1 MSTQRTSRFCSELK
15 ARIPNLPS
23 CLLALYMIPMRMAMV
38 CALRAANPILVTGT
52 KPSCYTMS
60 NFDSH
65 SLLVVHCLVSAAILI
80 LLLLYPLTGW
90 IADTKVGHKRF
101 IDISLWLTWIGLML
115 QIVSECIQYATCGL
129 PVAIA
134 IFGISALAALL
145 IYIGTMMFQVAV
157 FACGMDQLVDCSNTK
172 LRAFIHWLVIAYAI
186 GDIGVT
192 NIYSIEESIV
202 LNLALEITCVVLLT
216 AMLIVN
222 ILLKH
227 KFYPSGVVQSNP
239 YRTIYD
245 VLKYSI
251 RNKGRQHSRS
261 AFTYWEEDI
270 PGRIDLGKE
279 KYGGPFTE
287 DTVETVKTFLRIIA
301 VVTSISLVFIVYSN
315 YFIYSGQQELLLI
328 TSSNI
333 MIATIIILAEL
344 IIVPLFPKIEYF
356 LTNSLKWIGVAFI
369 ITIAGLIYLNIVV
382 IFISDTTT
390 CGVSE
395 NLFYLLPYYIIQEI
409 SLILVLIYLFEF
421 VCSQAPHNMI
431 AMMTG
436 VFWAFPS
443 IFTPIGYFIE
453 LPLLWY
459 EVHGPGNKLTCSFW
473 AVLVQVVVCVVGF
486 IIYTAVARWYSWRL
500 RETNPNIQGMI
511 ENKYDNYLSRINDN
525 THFLISTVDF
535 T

>member
-1 MSTQRTSRFCSELK
+1 
-15 ARIPNLPS
+15 
-23 CLLALYMIPMRMAMV
+23 MIPMRMAV
-38 CALRAANPILVTGT
+38 GSIYASRTANQILVTGT
-52 KPSCYTMS
+52 KPSCYTVMTVS
-60 NFDSH
+60 SFDRH
-65 SLLVVHCLVSAAILI
+65 SLLVQCLVYAASLI

-90 IADTKVGHKRF
+90 IADTKLGHKRSV
-101 IDISLWLTWIGLML
+101 DIGLWLTWIGLIL
-115 QIVSECIQYATCGL
+115 HIVSECIQYATCGL

-157 FACGMDQLVDCSNTK
+157 FACGMDQLVDCSNAK
-172 LRAFIHWLVIAYAI
+172 LRAFIHWLVIALAI
-186 GDIGVT
+186 GNVWVT
-192 NIYSIEESIV
+192 NIFSIESIV
-202 LNLALEITCVVLLT
+202 LNLALDITCVVLLT

-222 ILLKH
+222 ILLRH
-227 KFYPSGVVQSNP
+227 KFYPSGVVQPNP
-239 YRTIYD
+239 SGYRTVYD

-270 PGRIDLGKE
+270 PSRIDLGKD

-301 VVTSISLVFIVYSN
+301 VITSISLVFIAYSN
-315 YFIYSGQQELLLI
+315 FFIYSGQQELLLI
-328 TSSNI
+328 LTTCSSNI

-369 ITIAGLIYLNIVV
+369 ITIAGLIYLNIVA

-390 CGVSE
+390 CAVSE
-395 NLFYLLPYYIIQEI
+395 NLFYLLPYYITQEI
-409 SLILVLIYLFEF
+409 SLILVVIYVFEF
-421 VCSQAPHNMI
+421 VCSQAPHDMI

-436 VFWAFPS
+436 VFWAFPT
-443 IFTPIGYFIE
+443 IFTAIGYFLE

-511 ENKYDNYLSRINDN
+511 ENKYDNYLSRQPLRINDD
-525 THFLISTVDF
+525 THFLISTVDS